1 MPANNKYIRYF
12 KNPLYGISAFSS
24 YGLPNSLVHL
34 PLMLMITYG
43 GILICGAEARMLLP
57 VYFIVALY
65 VSRDL
70 VIASYNKLYI
80 PIGLW
85 VILIFFLIFK
95 KETAHLLTFHSFQH
109 STSVTAGILLAFL
122 VYIMLRIK

>member
-12 KNPLYGISAFSS
+12 KDPLYGISAFSS

-34 PLMLMITYG
+34 PLMLIITYA
-43 GILICGAEARMLLP
+43 GILICGPEARMLLP

-70 VIASYNKLYI
+70 VIVSYNRLYI

-95 KETAHLLTFHSFQH
+95 KETADLLTFHSFQH
-109 STSVTAGILLAFL
+109 SASITAGISMGFL
-122 VYIMLRIK
+122 VYIALRIK